1 MRFQNVS
8 FEGCSVLV
16 LAGAKATLDSCPA
29 TDANVFLVAS
39 GAHTQVSLPLCRSLH
54 EALLV
59 LHPTLITDA

>member
-29 TDANVFLVAS
+29 MDTNVFLVAS
-39 GAHTQVSLPLCRSLH
+39 GAHTQVRCTPLLYSVACMRLRS
-54 EALLV
+54 
-59 LHPTLITDA
+59 